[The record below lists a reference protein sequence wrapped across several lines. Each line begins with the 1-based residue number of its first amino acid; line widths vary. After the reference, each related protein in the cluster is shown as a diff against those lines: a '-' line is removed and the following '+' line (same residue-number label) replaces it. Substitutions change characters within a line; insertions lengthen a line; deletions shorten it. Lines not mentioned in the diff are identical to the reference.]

1 MESLSTEIDEHII
14 RLLPQAALNS
24 MSRVSKGYNAL
35 TEPYL
40 YRDIVFSVEQELD
53 IFRLFFTILK
63 RNDLAIYIH
72 SVTLNDNEI
81 DLTTQEFH
89 EPFFEKLMDAVAD
102 VKDLIK
108 KVTASQNEGIFTIQ
122 WFGSIYNELC
132 GFSYYD
138 SASGSA
144 MNALALVTC
153 LATNLEALDFW
164 VPMPVMLNVALQRS
178 WRDPKKDVNSSY
190 PFHKLKDLNVAGKAN
205 IAILQSLEHVCV
217 GGPNHTKVQGLYFPY
232 CLDTSSRLR
241 RLVLMD
247 VSVNPRLLES
257 VIDDFG
263 CPGMEELCVRQA
275 TWYDYDFAILSGALV
290 SYTPNLRTLEWTQYE
305 YYRHS
310 EHVQPFGSLR
320 GLQNLTILAL
330 DYTLMTPASGNA
342 DPIHLLDA
350 ETYLPDSLKSL
361 NITEIMLDDAQ
372 SLCSRYLQN
381 YSPTA
386 VADFVLSR
394 LARTSLSTIELSISL
409 WDWFNYGM
417 RELPRRIRQ
426 ILRQLVARLHQMN
439 VNLAVWR
446 APNGVDEGRLLYEPG
461 FEASWL
467 HLDDVERG
475 CWADETT
482 RLWEIKT
489 GQKRR
494 PNDLDEAFLAEEL
507 SDDEEEQR

>member
-1 MESLSTEIDEHII
+1 
-14 RLLPQAALNS
+14 
-24 MSRVSKGYNAL
+24 
-35 TEPYL
+35 
-40 YRDIVFSVEQELD
+40 
-53 IFRLFFTILK
+53 
-63 RNDLAIYIH
+63 
-72 SVTLNDNEI
+72 
-81 DLTTQEFH
+81 
-89 EPFFEKLMDAVAD
+89 
-102 VKDLIK
+102 
-108 KVTASQNEGIFTIQ
+108 
-122 WFGSIYNELC
+122 
-132 GFSYYD
+132 
-138 SASGSA
+138 
-144 MNALALVTC
+144 
-153 LATNLEALDFW
+153 
-164 VPMPVMLNVALQRS
+164 MPVMLDVALQRS

-275 TWYDYDFAILSGALV
+275 TWYDYNSAILSGALV

-320 GLQNLTILAL
+320 GPQNLTTLAL

-386 VADFVLSR
+386 VAAFVLNR
-394 LARTSLSTIELSISL
+394 LARTLLSTIKLSISL

-426 ILRQLVARLHQMN
+426 ILRQLVARLHQMD

-461 FEASWL
+461 FEAPWP

-475 CWADETT
+475 CWAAETT

-489 GQKRR
+489 EQKRR

-507 SDDEEEQR
+507 SDDDEEQR